1 MVSIVDETGRR
12 PGIRAAV
19 VVAASAFLLA
29 VLAVLGIAAVLK
41 FVETERARDLR
52 NWQIR
57 LGIVADSRAAAVADW
72 LSAQR
77 GIVDGLAE
85 NASVQLFLTEH
96 DANGDKTLGR
106 KARAAVT
113 AQAEYLANLLAVTA
127 ARGGY
132 DAPALGPDVP
142 ANVERLPQSGLA
154 VLAADGAVLVA
165 TPEVPDLSRQ
175 VERLLAETPPG
186 EPGTIDLHAGP
197 GDRPAMGFMAP
208 VFALQGDAAAEN
220 VVGFV
225 IGVRPAGDALFAR
238 LRQPGEILD
247 TAEVMLVRADG
258 GGDGVG
264 VEYLSPLRD
273 GSPALGLRL
282 AGDTAD
288 LAAAAMLDRPGGFG
302 IFRDYAGHE
311 VLATSRALAGVP
323 WVLMRKVDRDEALA
337 GTDRRLRNLLVVLL
351 LGIGIAGFALIAVWR
366 HGTSVRASA
375 AAERFRL
382 STERFEALSRFLR
395 TVADGQP
402 TSISVIDGDGNYT
415 FANALAAR
423 QAGLLADEMLGKN
436 MRSVLGPARADVFA
450 RLNEKV
456 TADGGVSEV
465 VKLTGDD
472 DKRRVVKADHV
483 PLADG
488 TAYAGATLMIHNDVT
503 ELVTERERREDT
515 LRQLIA
521 TLLGVVDRRDP
532 YSANHSARVA
542 EVAHAIAGEM
552 SLNESEQETAAVAGA
567 LMNLGKIL
575 VPEAVLTKTEG
586 LTPAEL
592 AMIRDSILTSADLL
606 DGVPFDGPV
615 VETIRQLQEAWDGS
629 GTPQGLAGERLLLA
643 ARIVAVA
650 NAFVGMISPRAYRG
664 ALSFEQAA
672 EALMADAGRRY
683 DHRPVLALLNYLD
696 NRGGRQAWAHFAAP
710 PAAAPAPPP
719 GTPDA

>member
-1 MVSIVDETGRR
+1 MVSIVDEPGRR
-12 PGIRAAV
+12 PGMRAAV
-19 VVAASAFLLA
+19 VVAASAFVLA
-29 VLAVLGIAAVLK
+29 VLGVLGIAAVLK
-41 FVETERARDLR
+41 FVEAERQRDLQT
-52 NWQIR
+52 WQIR

-72 LSAQR
+72 LTAQR
-77 GIVDGLAE
+77 DTIGGLAE
-85 NASVQLFLTEH
+85 NATVQLFLTEH
-96 DANGDKTLGR
+96 DANRGKALNR
-106 KARAAVT
+106 KARAAVE
-113 AQAEYLANLLAVTA
+113 AQAEYLANLLTVTA
-127 ARGGY
+127 SRGGY

-142 ANVERLPQSGLA
+142 ANVERMPQSGLA
-154 VLAADGAVLVA
+154 VLDTDGAVLAA
-165 TPEVPDLSRQ
+165 TPETPDLSPH
-175 VERLLAETPPG
+175 VARLLTETPRG
-186 EPGTIDLHAGP
+186 EPGIIDLHAGP
-197 GDRPAMGFMAP
+197 GGRPSMGFMAP
-208 VFALQGDAAAEN
+208 VFALQGDATAEN

-225 IGVRPAGDALFAR
+225 VGLRPAGDALFAR
-238 LRQPGEILD
+238 LRQPGEILE

-258 GGDGVG
+258 DG
-264 VEYLSPLRD
+264 VEYLTPLRD
-273 GSPALGLRL
+273 GSPPLGLRL
-282 AGDTAD
+282 AGDTPD
-288 LAAAAMLDRPGGFG
+288 LAAAGMLNRPGGFG
-302 IFRDYAGHE
+302 NFTDYAGHE
-311 VLATSRALAGVP
+311 VLATSRALVGVP
-323 WVLMRKVDRDEALA
+323 WVLIRKVDRDEALA
-337 GTDRRLRNLLVVLL
+337 ATDRRLQSLLIVLL
-351 LGIGIAGFALIAVWR
+351 LGIGVAGFALVAVWR

-375 AAERFRL
+375 AAERFRR

-402 TSISVIDGDGNYT
+402 TSISVIDGEGNYT

-436 MRSVLGPARADVFA
+436 MRSVLGPARAAVFE

-483 PLADG
+483 PLADDI
-488 TAYAGATLMIHNDVT
+488 AQPGATLMIHNDVT
-503 ELVTERERREDT
+503 ELVTERERREET

-552 SLNESEQETAAVAGA
+552 SLNEALQETAAVAGA

-586 LTPAEL
+586 LTQDEL

-629 GTPQGLAGERLLLA
+629 GAPQGLAGERILLP

-664 ALSFEQAA
+664 ALSFAQAA

-696 NRGGRQAWAHFAAP
+696 NRGGRQVWAHFAAP

-719 GTPDA
+719 AAP

>member
-1 MVSIVDETGRR
+1 MVSIVDESSRR
-12 PGIRAAV
+12 PGMRAAF
-19 VVAASAFLLA
+19 VVATAAFVLAALA
-29 VLAVLGIAAVLK
+29 VAGIAAVLT
-41 FVETERARDLR
+41 FVEAERQRDLR
-52 NWQIR
+52 SWQIR

-72 LSAQR
+72 LAAQR
-77 GIVDGLAE
+77 RTVGGLAG
-85 NASVQLFLTEH
+85 NATVQLFLTEQA
-96 DANGDKTLGR
+96 ANRGKTRDR
-106 KARAAVT
+106 KARATAE
-113 AQAEYLANLLAVTA
+113 AQAEYLGNLLTVAA

-132 DAPALGPDVP
+132 DTPALGPDVP
-142 ANVERLPQSGLA
+142 ANVERLPQAGLA
-154 VLAADGAVLVA
+154 VLDADGAVLVA
-165 TPEVPDLSRQ
+165 TPELPDLSTH
-175 VERLLAETPPG
+175 VAPLLAGAARG
-186 EPGTIDLHAGP
+186 EPGLIDLHAGP
-197 GDRPAMGFMAP
+197 GDRPSIGFLAP
-208 VFALQGDAAAEN
+208 VFALQGDNTADS

-225 IGVRPAGDALFAR
+225 AGLRPVGDALFGR

-247 TAEVMLVRADG
+247 TAEVALLRAGDDG
-258 GGDGVG
+258 I
-264 VEYLSPLRD
+264 EYLSPLRD

-282 AGDTAD
+282 AADTPE
-288 LAAAAMLDRPGGFG
+288 LAAAAMLDRPGDFG
-302 IFRDYAGHE
+302 VFSDYAGHR
-311 VLATSRALAGVP
+311 VLATGRAIAGVP

-337 GTDRRLRNLLVVLL
+337 ETDRRLRTLLIVLL
-351 LGIGIAGFALIAVWR
+351 LGIGVAGFALVAVWR

-375 AAERFRL
+375 AADRFRR

-423 QAGLLADEMLGKN
+423 QAGLLADEMLGKS
-436 MRSVLGPARADVFA
+436 MRAVLGPARADVFE
-450 RLNEKV
+450 RLNGQV
-456 TADGGVSEV
+456 AADGGVSEV
-465 VKLTGDD
+465 VKLRDD
-472 DKRRVVKADHV
+472 DDGQRVVKADHV

-503 ELVTERERREDT
+503 ELVVERERREDT

-552 SLNESEQETAAVAGA
+552 SLGEAEQETAAVAGA

-586 LTPAEL
+586 LTSEEL
-592 AMIRDSILTSADLL
+592 ATIRDSILTSADLL
-606 DGVPFDGPV
+606 EGVPFDGPV

-629 GTPQGLAGERLLLA
+629 GTPQGLAGERILLA

-672 EALMADAGRRY
+672 EALMTDAGRRY

-696 NRGGRQAWAHFAAP
+696 NRGGRQVWAHFAAP
-710 PAAAPAPPP
+710 PAATPAPPP
-719 GTPDA
+719 ATGA

>member
-12 PGIRAAV
+12 PGMRAAV
-19 VVAASAFLLA
+19 VVAASAFVLA
-29 VLAVLGIAAVLK
+29 ALAVLGIAAVLK
-41 FVETERARDLR
+41 FVEAERQRDLQT
-52 NWQIR
+52 WQIR
-57 LGIVADSRAAAVADW
+57 LGIVADSRAAAVTDW
-72 LSAQR
+72 LTAQR
-77 GIVDGLAE
+77 DTIDGLAE
-85 NASVQLFLTEH
+85 NATVQLFLTEH
-96 DANGDKTLGR
+96 DANRGKTLNR
-106 KARAAVT
+106 KARAAVE
-113 AQAEYLANLLAVTA
+113 AQAEFLGNLLAVTA
-127 ARGGY
+127 SRGGY

-142 ANVERLPQSGLA
+142 ANVERVPQSGLA
-154 VLAADGAVLVA
+154 VLDSDGAVLVA
-165 TPEVPDLSRQ
+165 TPEMPDLSMY
-175 VERLLAETPPG
+175 VEPLLAETPRA
-186 EPGTIDLHAGP
+186 EPGIIDLHAGP
-197 GDRPAMGFMAP
+197 GDRPSMGFMAP
-208 VFALQGDAAAEN
+208 VFALQGDATAEN

-225 IGVRPAGDALFAR
+225 IGLRPVGDVLFAR

-258 GGDGVG
+258 DG

-273 GSPALGLRL
+273 GAPALGLRL
-282 AGDTAD
+282 AGDTPD
-288 LAAAAMLDRPGGFG
+288 LAAIEMLDRPGGFG
-302 IFRDYAGHE
+302 IFTDYAGHD

-337 GTDRRLRNLLVVLL
+337 ETDGRLQTLLIVLL
-351 LGIGIAGFALIAVWR
+351 LGIGVAGFALVAVWR

-375 AAERFRL
+375 AAERFRR

-402 TSISVIDGDGNYT
+402 TSISVIDGEGNYT

-436 MRSVLGPARADVFA
+436 MRAVLGPARAEAFE

-483 PLADG
+483 PLADDI
-488 TAYAGATLMIHNDVT
+488 AQPGATLMIHNDVT
-503 ELVTERERREDT
+503 ELVTERERREET

-552 SLNESEQETAAVAGA
+552 SLNESDQETAAVAGA

-586 LTPAEL
+586 LTPDEL

-615 VETIRQLQEAWDGS
+615 VETIRQLQEAWDGT
-629 GTPQGLAGERLLLA
+629 GAPQALAGERILLP

-664 ALSFEQAA
+664 ALGFEQAA

-719 GTPDA
+719 TAPDVS

>member
-1 MVSIVDETGRR
+1 M
-12 PGIRAAV
+12 RAAV

-29 VLAVLGIAAVLK
+29 AMSVLGIAGVLK
-41 FVETERARDLR
+41 FVDAERQRDLQ

-72 LSAQR
+72 LAAQR
-77 GIVDGLAE
+77 DTVNGLAE

-96 DANGDKTLGR
+96 AAGRGKKQSR
-106 KARAAVT
+106 KAKAAIA
-113 AQAEYLANLLAVTA
+113 AQAEYLGNLLAVTA

-142 ANVERLPQSGLA
+142 ANVERVPLSGLA
-154 VLAADGAVLVA
+154 VLDADGEPLVA
-165 TPEVPDLSRQ
+165 TPEMPDLGARMA
-175 VERLLAETPPG
+175 RLIADTPRG
-186 EPGTIDLHAGP
+186 EPGIIDLHAGP
-197 GDRPAMGFMAP
+197 GDRPSMGFLAP
-208 VFALQGDAAAEN
+208 VFALQGDAVAEN

-225 IGVRPAGDALFAR
+225 VGLRPAGDALFAR

-247 TAEVMLVRADG
+247 TAEAVLVRADG
-258 GGDGVG
+258 GSI
-264 VEYLSPLRD
+264 EYLSPLRD

-282 AGDTAD
+282 VDDTPD
-288 LAAAAMLDRPGGFG
+288 LAAAAMLAQPGGFG
-302 IFRDYAGHE
+302 IYRDYAGHE

-323 WVLMRKVDRDEALA
+323 WVLMRKVDRTEALA
-337 GTDRRLRNLLVVLL
+337 DTDRRLHTLLIVLL
-351 LGIGIAGFALIAVWR
+351 LGIGAAGFALIAVWR

-375 AAERFRL
+375 AAERFRR

-436 MRSVLGPARADVFA
+436 MRSVLGPARAEAFE

-456 TADGGVSEV
+456 TAEDGVSEV
-465 VKLTGDD
+465 VKLVGDD

-483 PLADG
+483 PLAGD

-586 LTPAEL
+586 LTPDEL
-592 AMIRDSILTSADLL
+592 ATIRDSILTSADLL
-606 DGVPFDGPV
+606 EGVPFDGPV
-615 VETIRQLQEAWDGS
+615 VETIRQLQETWDGS
-629 GTPQGLAGERLLLA
+629 GTPQALAGERILLS

-710 PAAAPAPPP
+710 PPPATP
-719 GTPDA
+719 GA